1 MDHERK
7 ELLAQKKAQLKK
19 RQKRAEIKQYK
30 DRFAQSIKY
39 FSQKYRYA
47 DEAEEVKLGKFISKL
62 DFAQPGQL
70 AIQEVCPYP
79 HENVYLCFLMGTE
92 ALFQIFIFGKYDDIL
107 RDYDEWEV
115 FSPCLLL
122 VDEDF
127 IHYAYVNDD
136 GEVIESQVS

>member
-19 RQKRAEIKQYK
+19 RQKRAEIQQYK
-30 DRFAQSIKY
+30 DRLTKRIEH

-47 DEAEEVKLGKFISKL
+47 DEAEVLKIETFISKL
-62 DFAQPGQL
+62 NFEQPGQL

-127 IHYAYVNDD
+127 IHYTYINDD
-136 GEVIESQVS
+136 GKVMESQVS

>member
-19 RQKRAEIKQYK
+19 RQKRAEIQQYK
-30 DRFAQSIKY
+30 DRLTKSIEH

-47 DEAEEVKLGKFISKL
+47 DEAEVLKIETFISKL
-62 DFAQPGQL
+62 NFEQPGQL

-127 IHYAYVNDD
+127 IHYTYINDD
-136 GEVIESQVS
+136 GKVMESQVL